1 MEQQSS
7 IIRQRHT
14 ISSQGRII
22 DMSKPLV
29 MGILNV
35 TTDSFYSGSRYRFGC
50 QIARRAAQIISEGG
64 QIIDVGACSTRPGS
78 APIDEATELRRL
90 SRAMSAIRRRLP
102 DALVS
107 IDTYRANVARAMVN
121 DYGANIINDISA
133 GSMDSKMLETV
144 AALQV
149 PYVVMHMQGTP
160 TNMQQAP
167 SYSDVISEIMQFFT
181 QKLSELKALNIND
194 IIIDPGFGFGKT
206 IEHNYTILRNLKIFE
221 MLEMPILVGLSRK
234 SMIYKPLNISPK
246 QALNGTTVLNTIA
259 LQNGANILR
268 VHDVGAAVEAITLSN
283 NLLAQPEFQ

>member
-246 QALNGTTVLNTIA
+246 QALNGTTALNTIA

>member
-1 MEQQSS
+1 
-7 IIRQRHT
+7 
-14 ISSQGRII
+14 
-22 DMSKPLV
+22 MSKPLV

-246 QALNGTTVLNTIA
+246 QALNGTTALNTIA